1 MKTYQATLQSVSPLI
16 MSRML
21 SPHAGEAMKRERES
35 HEDYDLRVWPLKAWA
50 TSAGNIFIPRVFF
63 KRSLEEAAQ
72 FMGIQIPGTGKSTY
86 TKHFLA
92 GCQIAS
98 DLVLDDTR
106 EDLDC
111 QPINCHADGKRGSGK
126 RVVRHFPSVRD
137 WTGTIDIL
145 VVDEIITKDVLQR
158 HLESAGTL
166 IGIGSFRP
174 RSGNS
179 SGMFH
184 VVDLVE
190 V

>member
-72 FMGIQIPGTGKSTY
+72 FMGIQIPGKGKSTY

-111 QPINCHADGKRGSGK
+111 QPINCHADGKLAIAWVIELLLVTSSSIGK
-126 RVVRHFPSVRD
+126 
-137 WTGTIDIL
+137 
-145 VVDEIITKDVLQR
+145 
-158 HLESAGTL
+158 SAL
-166 IGIGSFRP
+166 P
-174 RSGNS
+174 NS
-179 SGMFH
+179 SASFAS
-184 VVDLVE
+184 LS
-190 V
+190 